1 MSVFVLGSF
10 LKENTCFKG
19 FTDLGASMLLVPQ
32 CSFTVYWFSGALKSA
47 SRYFSTKTTCLL
59 RRRVIA
65 TRKVFNAP
73 TRQGCRQQSVQLVQN
88 FAARLL
94 SGKMKYEH
102 ITLTLKEL
110 TLLPVSDAFRF
121 RDAVKMFKCMKN
133 QAPTYLKNMFQKG
146 SQIHDYNTRNIN
158 NLNLAKCRAALA
170 QNSFYYRGA
179 ALWNLLP
186 PDIRNLSNL
195 NTFKHSLRSYLRS
208 SRLN

>member
-1 MSVFVLGSF
+1 
-10 LKENTCFKG
+10 
-19 FTDLGASMLLVPQ
+19 MLLVPQ
-32 CSFTVYWFSGALKSA
+32 CTFTVYWFSGTLKSA
-47 SRYFSTKTTCLL
+47 RPYFSTKTTCLL
-59 RRRVIA
+59 GRRVIA

-88 FAARLL
+88 FAACLL

-102 ITLTLKEL
+102 ITLTLKEF

-133 QAPTYLKNMFQKG
+133 LAPTYLKNMFQKR

-158 NLNLAKCRAALA
+158 NLNLAKSRTALA

-179 ALWNLLP
+179 AL
-186 PDIRNLSNL
+186 
-195 NTFKHSLRSYLRS
+195 
-208 SRLN
+208 